1 MITNNDSN
9 TIQSSTSTSNYPSYQ
24 QQQTGEYARAL
35 HSFQPNPTSNT
46 CLTFS
51 AGEIIKTLNKDNSG
65 WWDGEL
71 NGLRGWFPSNYVEV
85 LVPSSSP
92 GDRIGGGGRE
102 WEGNRQQHQEEY
114 VSKFILFF
122 ARLLS

>member
-1 MITNNDSN
+1 MITNPQSPSS
-9 TIQSSTSTSNYPSYQ
+9 SSTYPTYQ

-85 LVPSSSP
+85 LIPSSSP
-92 GDRIGGGGRE
+92 GTSGGRE
-102 WEGNRQQHQEEY
+102 WQGGRQQQQQEEY
-114 VSKFILFF
+114 VRKFSWCFL
-122 ARLLS
+122 RL